1 MRTIV
6 LFFLFLSPLFSFENG
21 VTYACVSTYRADV
34 ALNKEEQVKSY
45 FEFYIKKDGSYLRT
59 SAKRIYDL
67 VKKSAEDKTYI
78 SKHKSNGHILYY
90 RMKLMDKNSLM
101 KSVSVPGY
109 GKLISEYVKCSPK
122 KIKKQQK
129 LQ

>member
-1 MRTIV
+1 MKILV
-6 LFFLFLSPLFSFENG
+6 LIFLFLLPLFSFENG
-21 VTYACVSTYRADV
+21 VTYACVSTYRGDV
-34 ALNKEEQVKSY
+34 ALKKEEQVKSY

-67 VKKSAEDKTYI
+67 VKKNVKEKTYI
-78 SKHKSNGHILYY
+78 SKQKSNGHILYY
-90 RMKLMDKNSLM
+90 RMKFMDKNSLM

-122 KIKKQQK
+122 KLKKSQ
-129 LQ
+129 